1 MKFYNPLQMNDWPVD
16 KFLTLVVSIQFSL
29 WALIGLDF
37 LNLHLPLLR
46 EVFGFVYLGFL
57 PGIMILRILK
67 QHHLGNIQTTIY
79 SVALSMSVLMFVGFS
94 SNLILPLFGISQ
106 PISLVPL
113 LLGISLVVLFLCYL
127 TYRYG
132 ENDPSSTLLDTG
144 YLLSPAAL
152 LLCALPLLAVFG
164 TYTLNYWD
172 NNTLQMLLLLIIA
185 LLPVVALKWIPRKLY
200 PLLIFMVSLS
210 LLLHCTLVSSYLWGA
225 DVNAEYYLSSLVLQ
239 NGIWNFGIGDN
250 INAMLSV
257 VMIAP
262 IFSILGTIN
271 LVWSFKIVYP
281 FFFSLIPLGMYL
293 VYKKLTN
300 AKMALLACL
309 FFVFCYAYY
318 TVLTSTVRQQ
328 IGELFLISILILV
341 FYNKVSGRSR
351 SLLLLIFGLSVVV
364 SHYGLTYILL
374 LIILLAY
381 ALKVIFT
388 YFHKTSEAE
397 YNILNPLYLL
407 FLVIF
412 ALTWFIYVSSSSIF
426 SNGVVIG
433 TAILNSVTD
442 VFNPSTSQGLSS
454 FMEPMTVF
462 KSLERLLY
470 ILAEGFIALGV
481 LGLLRNKLKIPE
493 EYRFLSLGSLSI
505 LVVGIALPFF
515 AGALNTDR
523 LLHIAS
529 IFISIFLVIGFLT
542 FISILNKVSDHL
554 PLNLKVNPE
563 KSLYLLAVFLMVFF
577 LFNSAFVYQI
587 FGQEKWGR
595 FALDNQVDFL
605 SVNPQELQSV
615 NWISYHR
622 NPDIK
627 IYADLNKAAILFGK
641 TGNGTREVIDPR
653 VDSYPKLSQ
662 SYIYLGKSNLENRE
676 WFIHGVQERL
686 NIYTPLPEWL
696 NFNKIY
702 DNGASWILKG
712 QDRL

>member
-16 KFLTLVVSIQFSL
+16 KFLTLVLSIQFSL
-29 WALIGLDF
+29 WALIGLDLLHF
-37 LNLHLPLLR
+37 HLPLLR
-46 EVFGFVYLGFL
+46 ELFSVFYLGFL
-57 PGIMILRILK
+57 PGVMILRILK

-79 SVALSMSVLMFVGFS
+79 AVALSISVLMLVGFL
-94 SNLILPLFGISQ
+94 SNLIFPLLGISQ
-106 PISLVPL
+106 PISLFPL
-113 LLGISLVVLFLCYL
+113 LLAISLVVLLLCYL
-127 TYRYG
+127 TYTQG
-132 ENDPSSTLLDTG
+132 EKDPSTKILDTQ

-164 TYTLNYWD
+164 TYSLNYWD
-172 NNTLQMLLLLIIA
+172 DNTLQMLLLLIIA
-185 LLPVVALKWIPRKLY
+185 LLPIVALKWIPQKLY

-225 DVNAEYYLSSLVLQ
+225 DVNAEYYLSSLVSD

-257 VMIAP
+257 VIIAP
-262 IFSILGTIN
+262 LFSILGSIS
-271 LVWSFKIVYP
+271 LVWLFKIVYP
-281 FFFSLIPLGMYL
+281 LFFSLIPLGMYL
-293 VYKKLTN
+293 VYRKLTN
-300 AKMALLACL
+300 ARMALLACL
-309 FFVFCYAYY
+309 FFVFCYAFY

-328 IGELFLISILILV
+328 IGELFLVSILILV
-341 FYNKVSGRSR
+341 FYHQVRGRSR

-381 ALKVIFT
+381 ILKVIFT
-388 YFHKTSEAE
+388 RLHKTTEAE

-407 FLVIF
+407 FLLIF

-454 FMEPMTVF
+454 FTESMSFF

-481 LGLLRNKLKIPE
+481 LGLLKNKWRIPE
-493 EYRFLSLGSLSI
+493 EYRFLALGSLSI
-505 LVVGIALPFF
+505 LIVGIALPFF

-529 IFISIFLVIGFLT
+529 IFISIFLVTGFLT
-542 FISILNKVSDHL
+542 GTNLLNKYSGGYFHL
-554 PLNLKVNPE
+554 NYE
-563 KSLYLLAVFLMVFF
+563 KSLYLLAVFLMFF
-577 LFNSAFVYQI
+577 LLFNSAFTYQL
-587 FGQEKWGR
+587 FDQDKWGR

-605 SVNPQELQSV
+605 SVNPLELKSV
-615 NWISYHR
+615 EWISYHR
-622 NPDIK
+622 EPDIK

-641 TGNGTREVIDPR
+641 TGNGTKEVVDLR
-653 VDSYPKLSQ
+653 VDSYPRLSQ
-662 SYIYLGKSNLENRE
+662 SYIYLGKTNLENQE
-676 WFIHGVQERL
+676 WYIHGIKERM
-686 NIYTPLPEWL
+686 NIYTPLPDWT
-696 NFNKIY
+696 NFSRIY
-702 DNGASWILKG
+702 DNGDSWILKG
-712 QDRL
+712 QDRML